1 MNTASW
7 IETVA
12 TTLLALA
19 VLHTF
24 MASKLHQIG
33 NRFRDGSPAE
43 NLFHLLGEVEVVFGV
58 WAGIFLLFF
67 ISDAGTQAAKGYLE
81 GLNYTEP
88 AFVFVIMVVCATKP
102 IREVMG
108 LAIDFLSRFMP
119 LRKEYSTYFVCL
131 GMAPILGSF
140 ITEPAA
146 MTVIALLM
154 KERFFDKDV
163 STKFKYLTLG
173 ALFVNV
179 SIGGV
184 LTPYA
189 APPVL
194 MVANQ
199 WGWDLSFML
208 THFGLKAA
216 IATFIN
222 ALVVLAMIRSD
233 LLKIK
238 SKAVAPKSTMP
249 LWVIGVHLLF
259 LVWIVA
265 VHTSMI
271 VFAGVFLFFLGLV
284 NITQEY
290 QDELKLREG
299 LLVAFFLGGLVV
311 LGKLQAWWLQPTLAS
326 LSEFPL
332 FIGATALTA
341 ITDNAALT
349 YLGSQVPGLSESMQ
363 YALVSGA
370 VAGGGLTVI
379 ANAPNPAGY
388 SILQSSF
395 GKNGVSALYL
405 FLGALIPTLIA
416 MICLWTIPSF

>member
-1 MNTASW
+1 MNS
-7 IETVA
+7 VA
-12 TTLLALA
+12 WLEIIATLLLGLA

-24 MASKLHQIG
+24 LASKLHQLG
-33 NRFRDGSPAE
+33 NRFREGSPLE

-58 WAGIFLLFF
+58 WAGILLLFF
-67 ISDAGTQAAKGYLE
+67 IYDSGTTAAKGYLE

-102 IREVMG
+102 IREAVA
-108 LAIDFLSRFMP
+108 LVIDFLAPLMP
-119 LRKEYSTYFVCL
+119 LPKAYSTYFVCL
-131 GMAPILGSF
+131 GIAPLLGSF

-154 KERFFDKDV
+154 KDRFFDKDV
-163 STKFKYLTLG
+163 SDRFKYLTIG

-208 THFGLKAA
+208 THFGFKAA
-216 IATFIN
+216 AATIIN
-222 ALVVLAMIRSD
+222 ALILVFLVRPD

-238 SKAVAPKSTMP
+238 TESAGAQRSMP
-249 LWVIGVHLLF
+249 LWVIVVHLMF
-259 LVWIVA
+259 LAWIVS

-326 LSEFPL
+326 LTEFPL
-332 FIGATALTA
+332 FLGATALTA

-349 YLGSQVPGLSESMQ
+349 YLGSQVPGLSDPMK

-395 GKNGVSALYL
+395 GKNGVSALHL
-405 FLGALIPTLIA
+405 FLGALVPTLIA

>member
-1 MNTASW
+1 MNSASW

-12 TTLLALA
+12 TVLLALA

-24 MASKLHQIG
+24 MASKLHQVG
-33 NRFRDGSPAE
+33 NRFREGSPAE

-67 ISDAGTQAAKGYLE
+67 ISDAGTQGAKSYLE

-102 IREVMG
+102 IREAMG
-108 LAIDFLSRFMP
+108 LAIDFLARLVP
-119 LRKEYSTYFVCL
+119 LSKEYSTYFVCL
-131 GMAPILGSF
+131 GIAPILGSF

-163 STKFKYLTLG
+163 SVKFKYLTMG

-208 THFGLKAA
+208 THFGFKAA
-216 IATFIN
+216 AATLLN
-222 ALVVLAMIRSD
+222 ALVVLAMIKSE
-233 LLKIK
+233 LLKINSK
-238 SKAVAPKSTMP
+238 SVTPKSTMP

-311 LGKLQAWWLQPTLAS
+311 LGKLQAWWLQPLLAG
-326 LSEFPL
+326 LSELPL
-332 FIGATALTA
+332 FLGSTALTA

-349 YLGSQVPGLSESMQ
+349 YLGSQVPGLSESMK

-395 GKNGVSALYL
+395 GKNGVSALHL